1 MSEDLVARFSISTDK
16 SKLDLVMIHNFLK
29 NAYWS
34 KNIPISIVAKSIQHS
49 LCFGVYEI
57 EKQVGFARVVSDYAT
72 FAYLMDV
79 FILEPY
85 QGQGLGKWLMTSI
98 LEHSDLQELRKWLLG
113 TRTAHD
119 FYRKYGFKNLTKPD
133 LYMEISNPDMYQ

>member
-34 KNIPISIVAKSIQHS
+34 KNIPISIVTKSIQHS

-85 QGQGLGKWLMTSI
+85 QGQGLGKWLMKSI
-98 LEHSDLQELRKWLLG
+98 LEYSDLQGLRKWLLG
-113 TRTAHD
+113 TRTAH
-119 FYRKYGFKNLTKPD
+119 
-133 LYMEISNPDMYQ
+133 